1 MDTWTP
7 RESASRSLKASLKGF
22 QKGSDESF
30 QGPGNVGTL
39 GLRVPLFKG
48 VYKGYNKGSIMVLD

>member
-1 MDTWTP
+1 M
-7 RESASRSLKASLKGF
+7 KAF
-22 QKGSDESF
+22 RVR
-30 QGPGNVGTL
+30 GNVGTL